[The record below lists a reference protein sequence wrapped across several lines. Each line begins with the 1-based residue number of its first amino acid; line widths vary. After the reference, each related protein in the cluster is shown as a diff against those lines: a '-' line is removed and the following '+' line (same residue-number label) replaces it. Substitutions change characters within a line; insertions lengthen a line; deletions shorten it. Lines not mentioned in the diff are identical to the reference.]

1 MDRVVTPATDAT
13 TPPSNP
19 PEERRRSAGERTG
32 TGRPYPATTVCGL
45 FAGRAAMQPGATALI
60 FQDQRITYGELDA
73 RANRLAN
80 HLVARLP
87 CAGELVGICL
97 ERSPELVVALL
108 AVLKADGA
116 YTMLDPDFPAR
127 RLSQVLTAAGSTL
140 VITSSALTGLVRGT
154 GARLL
159 VLDRQAAAIAAG
171 APVEPRAAADGEDLA
186 CVMFT
191 SGSTG
196 RPKGVAS
203 PHRAIVATLANQTY
217 VDFSDREVVLQCSPV
232 SWDAFALELFGA
244 LLFGGTCV
252 LQPGRRPDP
261 PAINELVRAHRVST
275 LHLSASL
282 LNFMLDAYPGTFTG
296 VRQLM
301 TGGEPASLAH
311 VAKALREYPG
321 IRLVNGYSPVEN
333 MIFTLCHTVTADDLA
348 ATSIPVGKPIA
359 HKGIRVLDHRLD
371 PVPDGVTAELYMT
384 GAGLAHGYLN
394 EPGLT
399 AQRFLPDPFG
409 APGDRMYRTG
419 DLVRRRPDGVVEFLG
434 RADDQVKIRGF
445 RIEPGEVE
453 TAIGRHPAVRRAAVI
468 AREDR
473 PGDKRLV
480 AYVVPVEGAKFTTG
494 ELRRYLL
501 ASLPDHL
508 VPAAIVAMETL
519 PLTANGK
526 LDRAALPAPVRP
538 ARPRRPRT

>member
-1 MDRVVTPATDAT
+1 M
-13 TPPSNP
+13 TPPTGTAGAA
-19 PEERRRSAGERTG
+19 PEPAAGQRRPARD
-32 TGRPYPATTVCGL
+32 TGRPCPPITVCGL
-45 FAGRAAMQPGATALI
+45 FAARAAMQPGATALV
-60 FQDQRITYGELDA
+60 FQDQRLTYGELDA

-80 HLVARLP
+80 HLVRWLP
-87 CAGELVGICL
+87 CAGQLVGICL
-97 ERSPELVVALL
+97 ERGPELVVALL

-127 RLSQVLTAAGSTL
+127 RLGQVLTAAGSTL
-140 VITSSALTGLVRGT
+140 VITSSSLTGLVRGT

-159 VLDRQAAAIAAG
+159 VLDQQAAAIAAG
-171 APVEPRAAADGEDLA
+171 PPVEPRAAAGGEDLA

-196 RPKGVAS
+196 RAKGVAS
-203 PHRAIVATLANQTY
+203 PHRAIVATLANQSY
-217 VDFSDREVVLQCSPV
+217 VDFSEREVVLQCSPV
-232 SWDAFALELFGA
+232 SWDAFVLELFGA

-261 PAINELVRAHRVST
+261 PAINELVRTHRVST

-301 TGGEPASLAH
+301 TGGEPASVAH
-311 VAKALREYPG
+311 VAKVLREYPG

-333 MIFTLCHTVTADDLA
+333 MIFTLCHTVTEDDLA
-348 ATSIPVGKPIA
+348 AASIPVGRPIA
-359 HKGIRVLDHRLD
+359 NKGIRVLDEGMD
-371 PVPDGVTAELYMT
+371 PVPDGVTGELYMT

-399 AQRFLPDPFG
+399 AHRFLPDPFG

-419 DLVRRRPDGVVEFLG
+419 DLVRRRADGVVEFLG

-453 TAIGRHPAVRRAAVI
+453 TAIGRHPAVRRVAVI

-480 AYVVPVEGAKFTTG
+480 AYVVPVDGAKITTG
-494 ELRRYLL
+494 ELRRYLQG
-501 ASLPDHL
+501 SLPDHL
-508 VPAAIVAMETL
+508 VPTAFVPLETL